1 MPLVHM
7 VLYPLF
13 RLLFGTLY
21 PAYASYKAVRSKGG
35 REYVKWMMYWIVFAL
50 FTCIETFTDI
60 FLSWFPFYYEIKIIF
75 VIWLLSPATKGSSIL
90 YRKFVHPMLSS
101 KEQEIDEY
109 ISKAKEQSY
118 KQVLDLGSKGVTAL
132 MQTALKSINQI
143 PPALVSSMS
152 ESALS
157 SHADRVDAVCTVKRS
172 VTADQVHDL
181 TMYSDEDTPMT
192 EVEPEPVKEKVTKR
206 GSRAKPAA
214 RKTTRKTRGGGGIV
228 NQLKKSYSL
237 SDLTDPCHEEQGD
250 VTDLLI
256 TDPRLVRRKQRSP
269 HRSSSTSLY
278 FSEVDVRADRLSAT
292 AGVIQSTEDISS
304 GYSSGEGLPRL
315 LVKEPHLQR
324 TGSVTRSSSRNARVT
339 RSVSG
344 ASGATGRKGPAATSD
359 DSDENEVFD
368 TNIVFQDEA
377 TKKVEEKAA
386 DSSSSEAEFVDTID
400 SLHATLFEGLK
411 QSNKDTETQ
420 VLTACAEKRDSDD
433 TQYCSLT
440 DNPPSSTPLEIAK
453 ELEEKISDLKDNL
466 SITQISKDVDTF
478 SSFLKNLI
486 DTKNL
491 ESAPLEPV
499 AKHSESDDAKQCEPS
514 EARGGKYN
522 KKTAPAPP
530 ISESPI
536 KATLVL
542 KPGVVKTLA
551 HDKESPCKEIF
562 VQSPKSKKRSLVNR
576 SPSSLSS
583 SSSNS
588 SKTKHSL
595 SKLIKLPK
603 KIGFWN
609 RDQLTPPKT
618 KEHRFSWHNLLGHDL
633 RPLSASKMQSKSDNH
648 LAPTAECQKLLHAN
662 SKSGSQLSIRSLT
675 ESPLAHRRLKII
687 RRYVDEDID

>member
-1 MPLVHM
+1 MISAIISRLVI
-7 VLYPLF
+7 
-13 RLLFGTLY
+13 LLFGTLY
-21 PAYASYKAVRSKGG
+21 PAYASYKAVRTKGG

-132 MQTALKSINQI
+132 MQTALKS
-143 PPALVSSMS
+143 
-152 ESALS
+152 
-157 SHADRVDAVCTVKRS
+157 
-172 VTADQVHDL
+172 
-181 TMYSDEDTPMT
+181 
-192 EVEPEPVKEKVTKR
+192 
-206 GSRAKPAA
+206 
-214 RKTTRKTRGGGGIV
+214 GGGIV

-237 SDLTDPCHEEQGD
+237 SDLTDPCHDEQGD
-250 VTDLLI
+250 VADMI
-256 TDPRLVRRKQRSP
+256 IADPRLVRRKRSP

-278 FSEVDVRADRLSAT
+278 FSEVDVLHGDRLTAVT
-292 AGVIQSTEDISS
+292 AGMIQSTEDISS
-304 GYSSGEGLPRL
+304 GYSSGEGIPRL
-315 LVKEPHLQR
+315 LAKEPHVQR

-339 RSVSG
+339 RSVT
-344 ASGATGRKGPAATSD
+344 GATGGTLRKGASATSD
-359 DSDENEVFD
+359 DSDDNEVFD
-368 TNIVFQDEA
+368 TNIVFHDQA
-377 TKKVEEKAA
+377 SKTNEEKAE
-386 DSSSSEAEFVDTID
+386 SSSSEAEFVDTID
-400 SLHATLFEGLK
+400 SLHATLYEGLK
-411 QSNKDTETQ
+411 KSNKDTESD
-420 VLTACAEKRDSDD
+420 VLTACSKRTDFDD
-433 TQYCSLT
+433 KTYCSLT
-440 DNPPSSTPLEIAK
+440 ENPSSSTPLEIAK
-453 ELEEKISDLKDNL
+453 ELEEKISELKDNL
-466 SITQISKDVDTF
+466 SILQISKDVDTF

-486 DTKNL
+486 DTKN
-491 ESAPLEPV
+491 PEPV
-499 AKHSESDDAKQCEPS
+499 SKHSENDNPKHIET
-514 EARGGKYN
+514 RGGKYN
-522 KKTAPAPP
+522 KKAAPP
-530 ISESPI
+530 PPSSESAI

-562 VQSPKSKKRSLVNR
+562 VQSPKSKRRSLVNR
-576 SPSSLSS
+576 SPSSVSS

-609 RDQLTPPKT
+609 RDQLAPPKT

-633 RPLSASKMQSKSDNH
+633 RPLSASKIQSKSDND
-648 LAPTAECQKLLHAN
+648 LMKAESQQLTRT
-662 SKSGSQLSIRSLT
+662 SGSQLSIRSLT

>member
-1 MPLVHM
+1 MPLIHM

-132 MQTALKSINQI
+132 MQTALK
-143 PPALVSSMS
+143 
-152 ESALS
+152 
-157 SHADRVDAVCTVKRS
+157 
-172 VTADQVHDL
+172 
-181 TMYSDEDTPMT
+181 
-192 EVEPEPVKEKVTKR
+192 
-206 GSRAKPAA
+206 
-214 RKTTRKTRGGGGIV
+214 GGGGIV

-237 SDLTDPCHEEQGD
+237 SDLTDPCHDEQGD
-250 VTDLLI
+250 VTDLI
-256 TDPRLVRRKQRSP
+256 IADPRLVRRKQRSP

-315 LVKEPHLQR
+315 LAKDPHLQR

-344 ASGATGRKGPAATSD
+344 ASGATSRKAPAATSD

-368 TNIVFQDEA
+368 TNIVFHDEA
-377 TKKVEEKAA
+377 SKKVEEKA

-411 QSNKDTETQ
+411 QSNKDTETN
-420 VLTACAEKRDSDD
+420 VLTACSEGTYSDD
-433 TQYCSLT
+433 TKYCSLT
-440 DNPPSSTPLEIAK
+440 DDIPSSTPLEIAK
-453 ELEEKISDLKDNL
+453 ELEEKISDLKGNL
-466 SITQISKDVDTF
+466 SVFQISKDVDTF

-486 DTKNL
+486 DSKNVQ
-491 ESAPLEPV
+491 SAPIEPV
-499 AKHSESDDAKQCEPS
+499 VKHSESDNPKQCESS

-522 KKTAPAPP
+522 KKVAPPPP
-530 ISESPI
+530 ISESTSPI

-562 VQSPKSKKRSLVNR
+562 VQSPKSKRRSLVNR

-609 RDQLTPPKT
+609 RDELAPAKT

-648 LAPTAECQKLLHAN
+648 LVPTMECQQLVHAN
-662 SKSGSQLSIRSLT
+662 SKSGSQLSIRSLN